1 MNRAYSSS
9 RWSKRRLTPLARG
22 WRRWRKDIRKLLSW
36 SWTWSC
42 GLSMNR
48 RRGTDVT
55 AVCLWAAGSV
65 KVSLSCDEN
74 SVTITNHTTVT
85 CSFVLN
91 TTISAPHDAQ
101 ITAMCFCQPTDSQ
114 TTLLVSTSK
123 DGHFK
128 AWQLAAP
135 AHTEGTDG
143 KQSTEKANHLNSH
156 NINCLMEVFKFL
168 PVCFSEHHVEHE
180 V

>member
-74 SVTITNHTTVT
+74 SVTITNLSHAVLCWTRPSRPPTTPRLPP
-85 CSFVLN
+85 CAFAS
-91 TTISAPHDAQ
+91 PP
-101 ITAMCFCQPTDSQ
+101 TARPPCWSPPAKTDTSKPGSSLLQPTQKVQTVSSQ
-114 TTLLVSTSK
+114 PKKPTT
-123 DGHFK
+123 
-128 AWQLAAP
+128 
-135 AHTEGTDG
+135 
-143 KQSTEKANHLNSH
+143 
-156 NINCLMEVFKFL
+156 
-168 PVCFSEHHVEHE
+168 
-180 V
+180 